1 VYAVGGGSVTI
12 SIFACLAEQTPG
24 YDASMNAS
32 AWFMIGVFV
41 LFAVS
46 LTVAAVLGFH
56 RDREVEA
63 DGQREGRRRLSLR
76 RGRRRGKIRE

>member
-1 VYAVGGGSVTI
+1 VS
-12 SIFACLAEQTPG
+12 
-24 YDASMNAS
+24 AS

-41 LFAVS
+41 VFAVA

-63 DGQREGRRRLSLR
+63 DVQREGRRRLSLR
-76 RGRRRGKIRE
+76 RVRRRGEVRE